1 MRVEIEMH
9 SMLKDPGTILL
20 YVLVAVAAIVV
31 VWWPTDIYFQGISL
45 VGWLMFSTYFVW
57 FVLAIVYVIWIE
69 KVEKEKEAE

>member
-31 VWWPTDIYFQGISL
+31 VWWPTDIIF
-45 VGWLMFSTYFVW
+45 
-57 FVLAIVYVIWIE
+57 
-69 KVEKEKEAE
+69 KEYL